1 MLPAMPFTGFSE
13 KEALEMFPL
22 IDKDGSGTISFDEF
36 R

>member
-1 MLPAMPFTGFSE
+1 MLSAAPPTGFNE
-13 KEALEMFPL
+13 IEALEMFPL